1 MLGNARSRA
10 VPNTPSTPSP
20 QKEVPSSQLMKR
32 HKNLLV
38 AILASALTSI
48 LTDSSQAEETPPNI
62 IIILSD
68 DQAWTDYGFMGHKV
82 IKTPHLDKL
91 AEKSI
96 VYERGYVASPLCR
109 PSLAS
114 ILTGKQPFEHCI
126 SGNDVNGH
134 Q

>member
-1 MLGNARSRA
+1 
-10 VPNTPSTPSP
+10 
-20 QKEVPSSQLMKR
+20 MKR

-38 AILASALTSI
+38 AFLASALTSI

-96 VYERGYVASPLCR
+96 VSVSYTH
-109 PSLAS
+109 
-114 ILTGKQPFEHCI
+114 LTLPT
-126 SGNDVNGH
+126 SVTV
-134 Q
+134 